1 MSYILDAI
9 LVEEEVQGNGRG
21 TLVAHERPS
30 RGPVWLSAHES
41 LEAATEQFEELS
53 KRPDILALVLIEWQ
67 PGTCPDQDGNLETRP
82 LRHNSFSQRGCAGCI
97 PTERVLRHG
106 DRLWISP
113 KHHGAGTSC
122 DWQEHPESAGMA
134 LSASPPGC
142 YKFSPRSTKAYLGGS
157 NGQEIYYSNQLSE
170 DVLAVLLA
178 AGYKEAF

>member
-9 LVEEEVQGNGRG
+9 LVEQEVQGNMAG

-53 KRPDILALVLIEWQ
+53 KRPDLLALVLIEWQ
-67 PGTCPDQDGNLETRP
+67 PGENGDKFDRP
-82 LRHNSFSQRGCAGCI
+82 LRHPSSAQRGCAGCI

-106 DRLWISP
+106 DRLWIEP
-113 KHHGAGTSC
+113 HHRGAGFSC

-134 LSASPPGC
+134 LSTSPPGC
-142 YKFSPRSTKAYLGGS
+142 YKLTPRSTKAYLGGS
-157 NGQEIYYSNQLSE
+157 NGRELYYSNQLSE